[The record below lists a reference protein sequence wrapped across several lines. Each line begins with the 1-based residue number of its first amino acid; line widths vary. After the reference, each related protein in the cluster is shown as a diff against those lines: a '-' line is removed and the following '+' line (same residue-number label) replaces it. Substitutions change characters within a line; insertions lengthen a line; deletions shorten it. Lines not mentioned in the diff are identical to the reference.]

1 MEGVGSRVVRGP
13 DWKWGKQDGGD
24 GHVGTVRSFER
35 PGEVLVVWDNGT
47 AANYRCSPT
56 FDLRILDN
64 GPAGIKHD
72 GVVCEGC
79 SNSPLFGIRWKCADC
94 ADSSLC
100 STCYHGDKHNPRHT
114 FFRIATPS
122 SPRITVESRRK
133 SKKLTARGAFSGAK
147 IVRGVD
153 WNWEDQDGGSG
164 SKGKVLQIQDW
175 TASSPRSAAYVV
187 WDNGVKNLYRL
198 GYEGMSDVKVVTD
211 SKGPSFYRDHLP
223 LLGEDQRAYIG
234 MFSPGDHVTIELDLD
249 IVKNLQMGHGGW
261 SDGMIEV
268 MGVVGVVTGVDED
281 HDVVVQYSSRNRW
294 TLNPA
299 ILKKVQSPAGGDH
312 NLDGHPHPPPL
323 TIPSPSTTL
332 DSTPFGDDNFQ
343 VGDFVKISSDVE
355 KVKEYQTGHGEWVE
369 SMIHTL
375 GKVGRVVEVYGDGDL
390 KIDVRDSSWTFNSR
404 AVRKVDSD
412 GVPLTPRT
420 SANVSLLLRH
430 MIEEHQPSCPGE
442 EMVRC
447 AASGDLGRVEEL
459 VRDGAVAI
467 DNQYNGHTA
476 LQAASQ
482 SGHIDVVRCLLRNG
496 SNIEEEDKDGDR
508 AVHHASFGDE
518 PEIVDLLAQHAADF
532 NARNKR
538 KQTPL
543 HVAVNKGHVS
553 VIRVLL
559 QHRCHCS
566 LQDSEGDTPL
576 HDAISKKR
584 DDMVALLLEGEADI
598 TIANNNGFNCLHHA
612 ALRGNIGALRLLLPR
627 LPALCGVDNKKDDG
641 FTALHLAAL
650 NNHLEASQALLQA
663 GAHPDAQNVNL
674 QTPLHLA
681 VERRNI
687 QIVRLLV
694 EEGASSDIGDK
705 FGDRPLHEAL
715 RHHTMSQLKQLKESP
730 QDIGKAMVTVST
742 EKKASASIAIFLAS
756 TGASLQVLNS
766 KHQTPLDLCSDPAL
780 LKLLNKCHQ
789 EHSRVRSDT
798 PDKLSSSLNGSTLS
812 TCLVCESG
820 RRATLLLPCAHVATC
835 EKCEVTVC
843 PLCNQPVTSSN
854 KIEECLVCSESESSV
869 IFKPC
874 LHMVA
879 CDSCS
884 SIMKKCVQCRTPIET
899 AVPLSVA
906 SGGRPFKARG
916 MGSRGSGSG
925 TGMVKGGGRD
935 VASLQQQLQEM
946 KDKTQCQVCMDRRKN
961 CVFLCGHGTCQ
972 FCADKMAECPICRKP
987 VAKKIILFD

>member
-1 MEGVGSRVVRGP
+1 MTSIC
-13 DWKWGKQDGGD
+13 
-24 GHVGTVRSFER
+24 GT
-35 PGEVLVVWDNGT
+35 
-47 AANYRCSPT
+47 
-56 FDLRILDN
+56 
-64 GPAGIKHD
+64 
-72 GVVCEGC
+72 
-79 SNSPLFGIRWKCADC
+79 
-94 ADSSLC
+94 
-100 STCYHGDKHNPRHT
+100 
-114 FFRIATPS
+114 
-122 SPRITVESRRK
+122 
-133 SKKLTARGAFSGAK
+133 
-147 IVRGVD
+147 
-153 WNWEDQDGGSG
+153 G

-175 TASSPRSAAYVV
+175 TAVSPRSGAYVV

-198 GYEGMSDVKVVTD
+198 GFEGMSDIKVITD

-223 LLGEDQRAYIG
+223 LLGEDQRAFIG
-234 MFSPGDHVTIELDLD
+234 MFSPGDHVTVELELE
-249 IVKNLQMGHGGW
+249 IVKNLQIGHGGW
-261 SDGMIEV
+261 SDGMMEV
-268 MGVVGVVTGVDED
+268 MNAVGVVRGIDED
-281 HDVVVQYSSRNRW
+281 HDVIVQYSNRNRW

-299 ILKKVQSPAGGDH
+299 ILKKVPASEERNGGSH
-312 NLDGHPHPPPL
+312 HHHPPPL
-323 TIPSPSTTL
+323 TLPPSLGPA
-332 DSTPFGDDNFQ
+332 PFADDNFQ

-355 KVKEYQTGHGEWVE
+355 KVKEYQEGHGDWVD

-375 GKVGRVVEVYGDGDL
+375 GKVGRVIEVYSDGDL
-390 KIDVRDSSWTFNSR
+390 KIDIRDSVWTFNSR
-404 AVRKVDSD
+404 AVRKVDND
-412 GVPLTPRT
+412 GVPLTPST
-420 SANVSLLLRH
+420 SANVSQLLRH
-430 MIEEHQPSCPGE
+430 MLEEHQSSSPGE

-459 VRDGAVAI
+459 VRGGDVAI

-482 SGHIDVVRCLLRNG
+482 NGHIDVVRCLLRNG
-496 SNIEEEDKDGDR
+496 SNLEEEDKDGDR

-518 PEIVDLLAQHAADF
+518 PDIVDLLAQHAADL

-559 QHRCHCS
+559 LNKCHCS

-598 TIANNNGFNCLHHA
+598 TVANNNGFNCLHHA

-627 LPALCGVDNKKDDG
+627 LPALFGVNDQKDDG

-663 GAHPDAQNVNL
+663 GANPDAQNVNL

-694 EEGASSDIGDK
+694 EAGANSDVGDK

-730 QDIGKAMVTVST
+730 QDLGKAMVTVST

-756 TGASLQVLNS
+756 TGASLKVRN
-766 KHQTPLDLCSDPAL
+766 KKNQTPLELCSDPKL
-780 LKLLNKCHQ
+780 LKLLEKCHE
-789 EHSRVRSDT
+789 EHSRTGRAVTSSE
-798 PDKLSSSLNGSTLS
+798 KLSSSLNGDLLS
-812 TCLVCESG
+812 TCLMCQSG
-820 RRATLLLPCAHVATC
+820 RRAMLLLPCAHVATC
-835 EKCEVTVC
+835 DKCDVTTC
-843 PLCNQPVTSSN
+843 PICSQPVTN
-854 KIEECLVCSESESSV
+854 TKKIEECLVCSESPASV
-869 IFKPC
+869 LFKPC

-906 SGGRPFKARG
+906 SGGRPIKVRG
-916 MGSRGSGSG
+916 MGSRGSGNI
-925 TGMVKGGGRD
+925 GGRD
-935 VASLQQQLQEM
+935 VAALQQQLQEM

-972 FCADKMAECPICRKP
+972 LCADMIVECPICRKP